1 MIATSLLALA
11 ALFQAQA
18 AEAPALPA
26 ATAVQAAPA
35 ATPEQT
41 AAQAAAQTVA
51 QINAVLNSVD
61 TLQARFT
68 QSDQM
73 GGVAQGTLYLRRPGR
88 LRFDYDEPTPILIVA
103 DGQTVAIEDS
113 DLETVDRAPLRS
125 TPLWWILKEEVDLAA
140 DARILDVYTDGRL
153 HFITLEDPSEEVQ
166 GRVQLV
172 FDLAAGTLWGWYAV
186 DAYGQITTLQ
196 LNEVET
202 GMRLNPRLFI
212 LEEEEDGR
220 RGRRG
225 R

>member
-1 MIATSLLALA
+1 MFATSLIALA
-11 ALFQAQA
+11 ALVQAQA

-26 ATAVQAAPA
+26 ATAVQSAPA
-35 ATPEQT
+35 ATPEPS
-41 AAQAAAQTVA
+41 AAQAAAQTVT

-88 LRFDYDEPTPILIVA
+88 LRFDYDDPTPILIVA

-125 TPLWWILKEEVDLAA
+125 TPLWWILKDEVDLAA

-172 FDLAAGTLWGWYAV
+172 FDLAAGALWGWYAV